1 MEFQSY
7 NAELAIA
14 NLLFKNTF
22 SNIRIDRLQDDG
34 SKKQILV
41 QCMLGQR
48 SRILKGLE
56 NPEKRGN
63 MRLPMIIINRTGYS
77 RNGER
82 LNNLHNE
89 VKFELGPAN
98 RKYELM
104 TPVPVD
110 IDYEVTIVS
119 KYPSDIDMIAS
130 NFMVFFNS
138 DIYVTCEHP
147 KYEGI
152 KMNNQIVMQ
161 DSVSEDHP
169 DEPDSAQD
177 DLTTATFQFV
187 FKTYLFAG
195 IAKARLKPATVI
207 STQISTVLSDIV
219 VEIQPDMIDQFQQQ
233 YPDKVVSA
241 FVPQIV
247 SVDVPIT
254 TSTEISVYDGIP
266 IINKIDFGLYVVPG
280 EHDIPSYIQSVDN
293 GDFGPHIHTSVSG
306 YLSSASYLS
315 SPQMSMLSDPYAYD
329 TSSYAYP
336 LSTCE
341 YGAAVTASLSTN
353 GDFYGDVDRN
363 CSLEPYVDKIYW
375 TINADS
381 IYTFP
386 NNVQW
391 KRG

>member
-7 NAELAIA
+7 NMELAYA
-14 NLLFKNTF
+14 SLLFKNVF
-22 SNIRIDRLQDDG
+22 SNIRIDRPQDDG
-34 SKKQILV
+34 SRKQILV

-89 VKFELGPAN
+89 VKYELGPAN

-177 DLTTATFQFV
+177 DLTTATF
-187 FKTYLFAG
+187 
-195 IAKARLKPATVI
+195 
-207 STQISTVLSDIV
+207 
-219 VEIQPDMIDQFQQQ
+219 
-233 YPDKVVSA
+233 
-241 FVPQIV
+241 
-247 SVDVPIT
+247 
-254 TSTEISVYDGIP
+254 
-266 IINKIDFGLYVVPG
+266 
-280 EHDIPSYIQSVDN
+280 
-293 GDFGPHIHTSVSG
+293 
-306 YLSSASYLS
+306 
-315 SPQMSMLSDPYAYD
+315 
-329 TSSYAYP
+329 
-336 LSTCE
+336 
-341 YGAAVTASLSTN
+341 
-353 GDFYGDVDRN
+353 
-363 CSLEPYVDKIYW
+363 
-375 TINADS
+375 
-381 IYTFP
+381 
-386 NNVQW
+386 
-391 KRG
+391 